1 MEKIVDNETLLVLR
15 KKNLISNDE
24 VVYSIGDLM
33 IAENVLTKLRRNI
46 DVSILSESR
55 RGLLKG

>member
-1 MEKIVDNETLLVLR
+1 MEKIVDNETLLALR

-46 DVSILSESR
+46 DVSILSESS